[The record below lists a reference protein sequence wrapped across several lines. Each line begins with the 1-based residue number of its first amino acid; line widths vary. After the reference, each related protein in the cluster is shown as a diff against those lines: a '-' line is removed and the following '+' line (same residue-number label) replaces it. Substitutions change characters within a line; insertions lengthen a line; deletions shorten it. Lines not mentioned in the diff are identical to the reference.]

1 MWSGNTVHKNNPDF
15 IQVFD
20 NVLTSDQCKNITK
33 YLDSQEKILGK
44 VGSNELNLKIKECW
58 EVYGDFSNPNWVDSL
73 LMEKLTE
80 YVPLYRSMHP
90 ELDNH
95 VAGWRLDPR
104 YNMKKYDPG
113 KGYYGKHCEAESVS
127 SAFRML
133 VWMFYFNTVTDKG
146 GTIFDNYDKIIDAT
160 EGRLVIWPSYW
171 THIHRGIVSNTQTKY
186 IASGWYSFALN
197 STNVEQLN
205 KTLMWNKQI
214 SVLEEHVKRSKTE
227 KRKTSKGFGI

>member
-90 ELDNH
+90 ELNNH
-95 VAGWRLDPR
+95 VQQWRLDPR

-113 KGYYGKHCEAESVS
+113 KGYYGKHCETESVS

-133 VWMFYFNTVTDKG
+133 VWMFYFNTVTDNG
-146 GTIFDNYDKIIDAT
+146 GTIFDNYDRITDAV
-160 EGRLVIWPSYW
+160 EGRLVIWPAYW
-171 THIHRGIVSNTQTKY
+171 THMHRGIVSNTQTKY

-197 STNVEQLN
+197 CTNVEQLN